1 MEPDNSEGE
10 ENSKEE
16 EVENKEPAGR
26 RGACSFI
33 YNDKFCLYSGY
44 SGGDARHQS
53 STAELKVLD
62 LTSGC
67 WATEMTKGEGED
79 LPQCLSG
86 ACCTV
91 TNDCL
96 YVFGGWL
103 ASVRNADIHELNF
116 STLIWRKL
124 PAKNRG
130 KGPILKDK
138 AGIVAYGKHM
148 LCVFGGYGYLSW
160 DHTTGQSGAT
170 YHPDREYVRY
180 GLEICWTNELHL
192 FHVPTCECS
201 CSFALD
207 VANHSYNLHMYI

>member
-1 MEPDNSEGE
+1 MQEAEGDRKKTNEEGE
-10 ENSKEE
+10 AEN
-16 EVENKEPAGR
+16 NKEPAGR

-44 SGGDARHQS
+44 SGGEAHKQRS
-53 STAELKVLD
+53 MTTLNVLD

-67 WATEMTKGEGED
+67 WATENTAGEGED

-103 ASVRNADIHELNF
+103 AALRNANIHELKL
-116 STLIWRKL
+116 STLTWRKL
-124 PAKNRG
+124 PAVNPG

-148 LCVFGGYGYLSW
+148 LCVFGGYGYPNW
-160 DHTTGQSGAT
+160 DHTIRQSGAT
-170 YHPDREYVRY
+170 YDPDPDYALY
-180 GLEICWTNELHL
+180 GGQICWTNELHL
-192 FHVPTCECS
+192 FHVPTCMWKNYCS
-201 CSFALD
+201 
-207 VANHSYNLHMYI
+207 